1 MAQFDIIQFLKFVA
15 RSEGMRKSNI
25 ITGRWGMYA
34 YPAWTGP
41 GGQMGFKGYAYRGV
55 AGSKERV
62 AKAICSHA
70 LTCLVAGVGAGASGL
85 GELGSSLEG
94 VGKFGALKDAFG
106 VDIGAIQLSEVLKN
120 PKRATDIANAII
132 SSGRLAARFIVRVD
146 KTAYGFKIYLRKLG
160 TSSQDASLM
169 DLYIQP
175 GGRGGIISQM
185 HTGDVS
191 VNRHYK
197 VFANGSA
204 LSADGVGQSYSP
216 WANLSNGH
224 LY

>member
-1 MAQFDIIQFLKFVA
+1 MAEFDVVQFLKFVA
-15 RSEGMRKSNI
+15 RSEGMKKSSI
-25 ITGRWGMYA
+25 IRGRWGMYA
-34 YPAWTGP
+34 YPAWTGS
-41 GGQMGFKGYAYRGV
+41 GGQIGFKGYAYRGV

-62 AKAICSHA
+62 AKAICKHA
-70 LTCLVAGVGAGASGL
+70 LTCLIAGVSAGTSGL

-94 VGKFGALKDAFG
+94 VGKFGALKDSFG
-106 VDIGAIQLSEVLKN
+106 VDIGAIQLSEILKN

-132 SSGRLAARFIVRVD
+132 SSGRLAARFIVRLD
-146 KTAYGFKIYLRKLG
+146 KTAFGYQVYLRKLG
-160 TSSQDASLM
+160 ASSDDAKLM
-169 DLYIQP
+169 DLYIGP
-175 GGRGGIISQM
+175 SGRGGLIANM

-197 VFANGSA
+197 VFENGSA
-204 LSADGVGQSYSP
+204 LSADGQGKNYAP